1 MARETAGGRA
11 FQKGAP
17 ARRLSVGGRVK
28 ITVPRFRPPRLSAP
42 RGAHLF
48 MAACVVLGGAETRA
62 QTAPAYTDPLAPS
75 LQTDPRNPP
84 RFQTFTRP
92 ALARLGPP
100 ARFTPA
106 VSGAGDTGFDSS
118 NTRASGTQAPASRM
132 VTTPARA
139 APAQRP
145 AIQAQLA
152 EAGMQ
157 SPQAEQ
163 TVSPYQVPPP
173 PLSDG
178 GRAAYGAAPG
188 TPPVELGP
196 TRRPLKKRKA
206 HTEIEDPYAPLGL
219 HAGSFTL
226 FPAIELI
233 GGYDTNPSRTANGG
247 GARLYTIA
255 PELQAQSNW
264 SRHELKA
271 DLRGSYTGYNPDETP
286 TLSRPNFDGKVDGRV
301 DVSKQTRVNL
311 GGRVLVSTDNPGS
324 PNLQAGLAKLPIFM
338 TYGGSAGIAHQFN
351 RVELAIKG
359 SAERTIYQDSTL
371 TDGST
376 SSNEDR
382 QYDQYGG
389 ALRGSYELFPGVKPF
404 VEIGADARVHDLA
417 TDTSGYQRDSKGV
430 TALVGSTFELAR
442 RFTGEF
448 GIGYTQ
454 RRYEDP
460 RLENI
465 SGLVGDAS
473 LIWKATALTT
483 MKLTGKS
490 SVGES
495 TVPGVSGALY
505 RDLGLQ
511 VDHAFR
517 RWLIGS
523 LKVGFGLDNYVGMS
537 REDRRYS
544 VGAGLTYKLSRW
556 AQIKGD
562 FRQEWLRSNVSGDDY
577 MASIFLLG
585 VRFQP

>member
-1 MARETAGGRA
+1 M
-11 FQKGAP
+11 
-17 ARRLSVGGRVK
+17 
-28 ITVPRFRPPRLSAP
+28 ITVPRFRPPRLCAP
-42 RGAHLF
+42 RGAHLL
-48 MAACVVLGGAETRA
+48 MAACVALGSTEARA
-62 QTAPAYTDPLAPS
+62 QNASSVYTNPLAPS
-75 LQTDPRNPP
+75 LQTDPRSPP
-84 RFQTFTRP
+84 HFQRFAQP

-100 ARFTPA
+100 ANFTPTG
-106 VSGAGDTGFDSS
+106 SGAGNTGFDSS
-118 NTRASGTQAPASRM
+118 NTRASGTHAPPS
-132 VTTPARA
+132 RA
-139 APAQRP
+139 ATSAFRSSATPTRRSTV
-145 AIQAQLA
+145 
-152 EAGMQ
+152 GTQ
-157 SPQAEQ
+157 SPQVERA
-163 TVSPYQVPPP
+163 TSPYQVPPP
-173 PLSDG
+173 SASG
-178 GRAAYGAAPG
+178 NNIAYDAQPG
-188 TPPVELGP
+188 TSPVALDP

-206 HTEIEDPYAPLGL
+206 HAEIEDPYTPLGL

-226 FPAIELI
+226 FPAIELT
-233 GGYDTNPSRTANGG
+233 GGYDTDPSRTANGG
-247 GARLYTIA
+247 GARLYTVA

-264 SRHELKA
+264 SRHELRA
-271 DLRGSYTGYNPDETP
+271 DLRGSYTGYRPDETP
-286 TLSRPNFDGKVDGRV
+286 TLSRPNFDGKVDGRI

-389 ALRGSYELFPGVKPF
+389 TVRGSYELFPGVKPF
-404 VEIGADARVHDLA
+404 VEVGADARVHDLA
-417 TDTSGYQRDSKGV
+417 TDTSGYQRDSKGIS
-430 TALVGSTFELAR
+430 AIVGSTFDLAR

-448 GIGYTQ
+448 GVGYTQ

-460 RLENI
+460 RLENLA
-465 SGLVGDAS
+465 GLIGDAS
-473 LIWKATALTT
+473 LIWRASALTNL
-483 MKLTGKS
+483 KLTGKS

-495 TVPGVSGALY
+495 TVPGVSGTLY
-505 RDLGLQ
+505 HDLGLQ

-544 VGAGLTYKLSRW
+544 AGAGLIYKLSRW

-562 FRQEWLRSNVSGDDY
+562 FRQEWLRSNVSDNDY